1 MENKFWVHESSYI
14 GTKAVIGEGTKIWQ
28 FCNILND
35 SEIGKN
41 CLIGQNVF
49 IENGVKIGNNV
60 KIKNN
65 ISLYSGVECEDDVF
79 LGPSCVF
86 TNVLN
91 PRSFIERK
99 HEFRKTLIKRGATI
113 GANVTIVCGNTVG
126 EYALIGAGSVITKD
140 VPAYALMIGNPAK
153 LKGYVCQCGE
163 KLQKEENIFSCKR
176 CGEKYMFNEEKL
188 IKISNNK
195 KFGGGGTE
203 SN

>member
-14 GTKAVIGEGTKIWQ
+14 GNKAVIGEGTKIWQ

-140 VPAYALMIGNPAK
+140 VPAYALMIGNPAR

-176 CGEKYMFNEEKL
+176 CGKKYKL
-188 IKISNNK
+188 NNDNLEII
-195 KFGGGGTE
+195 GD
-203 SN
+203 

>member
-195 KFGGGGTE
+195 KFGGGYRE
-203 SN
+203 

>member
-195 KFGGGGTE
+195 KFGGYRE
-203 SN
+203 

>member
-195 KFGGGGTE
+195 KFGGGGYRE
-203 SN
+203 

>member
-195 KFGGGGTE
+195 KFGGGTE

>member
-163 KLQKEENIFSCKR
+163 KLQKKKIFFHVKDVVKNI
-176 CGEKYMFNEEKL
+176 N
-188 IKISNNK
+188 
-195 KFGGGGTE
+195 
-203 SN
+203 